1 MIEGFPEGSL
11 LLVAALVGY
20 LAGAT
25 PFGLILTRLA
35 GQGDIRAIGSGNIG
49 ATNVLRTGNKFL
61 ALATLLLDAAKGFVP
76 ALVFATYGAEP
87 ALIAGIAAVLGHN
100 FPVWL
105 RFRGGKGV
113 ATSFG
118 VIFAWSWAAGIV
130 AAIAWIGVAAV
141 TRYSSAGALSA
152 LAVAPVAMAVF
163 QGWAY
168 AVCLLGLSV
177 LGFIRHSDNI
187 RRLRTGEESRIG
199 GGKPSEKA
207 D

>member
-1 MIEGFPEGSL
+1 MIEGFPEGSI

-20 LAGAT
+20 LTGAT

-49 ATNVLRTGNKFL
+49 ATNVLRTGNKSL

-76 ALVFATYGAEP
+76 AFVFASYGAGP
-87 ALIAGIAAVLGHN
+87 ALVAGIAAVLGHN

-130 AAIAWIGVAAV
+130 AAVAWIGVAAI
-141 TRYSSAGALSA
+141 TRYSSAGALAA
-152 LAVAPVAMAVF
+152 LAAAPVAMAAF
-163 QGWAY
+163 QGWAH
-168 AVCLLGLSV
+168 AICMAGLSA
-177 LGFIRHSDNI
+177 LGFIRHADNI
-187 RRLRTGEESRIG
+187 RRLRSGEESRIG
-199 GGKPSEKA
+199 GGKPSEKTN
-207 D
+207 